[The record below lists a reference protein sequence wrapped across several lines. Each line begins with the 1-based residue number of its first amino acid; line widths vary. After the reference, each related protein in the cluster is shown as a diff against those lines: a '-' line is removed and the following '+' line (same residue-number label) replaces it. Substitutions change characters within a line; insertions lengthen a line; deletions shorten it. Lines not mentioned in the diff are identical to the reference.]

1 MSRHEFIAYTL
12 INPIITRFGHD
23 TYDYEQS
30 SGIMQNSMSIEYET
44 VVYNQGNIDGQKP
57 EDIVTGF
64 GDQQNYDRKP
74 SPIMVPG
81 SNSNVLGPTGLI
93 ASAGGAITDF
103 AGGRLLSGLATAG
116 RVYNSAKNIN
126 LKSSLSN
133 ELKLA
138 VGNALQDSQ
147 NGTRQKLTDIPIY
160 EIGRAHV

>member
-1 MSRHEFIAYTL
+1 
-12 INPIITRFGHD
+12 
-23 TYDYEQS
+23 
-30 SGIMQNSMSIEYET
+30 
-44 VVYNQGNIDGQKP
+44 
-57 EDIVTGF
+57 
-64 GDQQNYDRKP
+64 
-74 SPIMVPG
+74 MVPG

-126 LKSSLSN
+126 LKSSLAN

-160 EIGRAHV
+160 GATPSTFGTASAPAQAQQNPESVGTTPTAGTQNNVGPRTLSGY